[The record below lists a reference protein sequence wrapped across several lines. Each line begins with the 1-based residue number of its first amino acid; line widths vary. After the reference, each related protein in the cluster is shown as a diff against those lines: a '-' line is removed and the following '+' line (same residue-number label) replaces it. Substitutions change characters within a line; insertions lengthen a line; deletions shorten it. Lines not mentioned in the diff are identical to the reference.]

1 MSSNEAP
8 IIEVVDLVR
17 RFGDRTVLND
27 ISFNVHRGETLVIM
41 GGSGCGKS
49 TLLRHMIGSMKPTSG
64 SVKIFGEEIATMKE
78 REIGR
83 VRQRFGMLFQSGALL
98 ASLTVGENVALP
110 LFQHT
115 EKSPDEIEEIVKQKL
130 QMVGLTGF
138 EDLKPAEISGG
149 MKKRVGL
156 ARALAL
162 DPELLFSDEPTSGLD
177 PIMTA
182 VVDQL
187 TLKLAHGSH
196 MTAVV
201 VSHDMTSAFRIAT
214 RMIML
219 GHGSIVAQG
228 TPEEIR
234 TSTNPEVHQFING
247 EADGRQAAAFRGRAA
262 SLSSQNSMKRNLS
275 DYVVAIS
282 VILCSL
288 VLLGALTVAL
298 SGYRLKKPKRTL
310 QINYEDVTGIKVNS
324 EVRYAGAPAGRVIA
338 MRHLTAKE
346 REASPNKM
354 DAVRVTVSLDE
365 GIPPLPTDVT
375 ATLSSDTLLAPKFVA
390 LSAGTPGGTTL
401 ADNAAI
407 EGHPAYGLE
416 QITAAAGPL
425 FENANKLLDNLN
437 A

>member
-1 MSSNEAP
+1 
-8 IIEVVDLVR
+8 
-17 RFGDRTVLND
+17 
-27 ISFNVHRGETLVIM
+27 
-41 GGSGCGKS
+41 
-49 TLLRHMIGSMKPTSG
+49 
-64 SVKIFGEEIATMKE
+64 
-78 REIGR
+78 
-83 VRQRFGMLFQSGALL
+83 
-98 ASLTVGENVALP
+98 
-110 LFQHT
+110 
-115 EKSPDEIEEIVKQKL
+115 
-130 QMVGLTGF
+130 
-138 EDLKPAEISGG
+138 
-149 MKKRVGL
+149 
-156 ARALAL
+156 
-162 DPELLFSDEPTSGLD
+162 
-177 PIMTA
+177 
-182 VVDQL
+182 
-187 TLKLAHGSH
+187 
-196 MTAVV
+196 
-201 VSHDMTSAFRIAT
+201 
-214 RMIML
+214 
-219 GHGSIVAQG
+219 
-228 TPEEIR
+228 
-234 TSTNPEVHQFING
+234 
-247 EADGRQAAAFRGRAA
+247 
-262 SLSSQNSMKRNLS
+262 MKRNLS

-310 QINYEDVTGIKVNS
+310 QINYEDVTGVKVNS

-365 GIPPLPTDVT
+365 RIPPLPTDVT

-437 A
+437 ATVTGLKGDLEQFTPKLGPLADSLKIDVDNLQNVIANLEGVAKGADKLFGTADTFISATDKQLREQLKQLHVVLLNLKVVTTHAKALVETLAEKPNRLIFSGKPATLTPESEILKSLKPLPAKKQ

>member
-1 MSSNEAP
+1 
-8 IIEVVDLVR
+8 
-17 RFGDRTVLND
+17 
-27 ISFNVHRGETLVIM
+27 
-41 GGSGCGKS
+41 
-49 TLLRHMIGSMKPTSG
+49 
-64 SVKIFGEEIATMKE
+64 
-78 REIGR
+78 
-83 VRQRFGMLFQSGALL
+83 
-98 ASLTVGENVALP
+98 
-110 LFQHT
+110 
-115 EKSPDEIEEIVKQKL
+115 
-130 QMVGLTGF
+130 
-138 EDLKPAEISGG
+138 
-149 MKKRVGL
+149 
-156 ARALAL
+156 
-162 DPELLFSDEPTSGLD
+162 
-177 PIMTA
+177 
-182 VVDQL
+182 
-187 TLKLAHGSH
+187 
-196 MTAVV
+196 
-201 VSHDMTSAFRIAT
+201 
-214 RMIML
+214 
-219 GHGSIVAQG
+219 
-228 TPEEIR
+228 
-234 TSTNPEVHQFING
+234 
-247 EADGRQAAAFRGRAA
+247 
-262 SLSSQNSMKRNLS
+262 MKRNLS

-310 QINYEDVTGIKVNS
+310 QINYEDVTGVKVNS

-365 GIPPLPTDVT
+365 RIPPLPTDVT

-437 A
+437 ATVTGLKGDLEQFTPKLGPLADSLKIDVDNLQNVITNLEGVAKGADKLFGTADTFISATDKQLREQLKQLHVVLLNLKVVTTHAKALVETLAEKPNRLIFSGKPATLTPESEILKSLKPLPAKKQ